1 MYRLTKRARAVR
13 RWKPEIPD
21 GSPRLEPWQ
30 PPELRRRITIEDF
43 DCGSPRTVVL
53 ELHRTRRID
62 AYAVHV
68 DGKLWRK
75 MGWARVL
82 DAVRR
87 AFPRIAAETRATR
100 IA

>member
-1 MYRLTKRARAVR
+1 MYRLTKRAKAGR
-13 RWKPEIPD
+13 RWKRELPAGE
-21 GSPRLEPWQ
+21 PRPALWQ

-43 DCGSPRTVVL
+43 DTGEPRVVVL

-82 DAVRR
+82 DAVRL
-87 AFPRIAAETRATR
+87 AFPRIASPSRVS
-100 IA
+100 

>member
-1 MYRLTKRARAVR
+1 MYRLTKRALSVR
-13 RWKPEIPD
+13 RWKRELPIGEQRPYT
-21 GSPRLEPWQ
+21 WQ

-43 DCGSPRTVVL
+43 DCGSPRIVVL

-68 DGKLWRK
+68 DGKPWRK

-87 AFPRIAAETRATR
+87 AFPRIAAESRGL
-100 IA
+100 